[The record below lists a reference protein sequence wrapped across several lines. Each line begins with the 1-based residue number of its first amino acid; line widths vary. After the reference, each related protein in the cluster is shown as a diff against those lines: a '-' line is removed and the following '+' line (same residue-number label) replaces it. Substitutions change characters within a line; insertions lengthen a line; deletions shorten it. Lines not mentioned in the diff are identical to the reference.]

1 MEIIKTS
8 MFSGVEH
15 QMDLPITAVQLR
27 RWEEGGLI
35 QDVFPDLTRA
45 QREFIMSGI
54 IESEWQDFCD
64 AMEEMYNE

>member
-1 MEIIKTS
+1 MELYRTS

-15 QMDLPITAVQLR
+15 QMDLPITVAQLR

-54 IESEWQDFCD
+54 TEDEWQDFCD
-64 AMEEMYNE
+64 AMEEMYDE

>member
-1 MEIIKTS
+1 MELYRTS

-15 QMDLPITAVQLR
+15 QMDLPVTTAQLR
-27 RWEEGGLI
+27 RWEEGALI

-45 QREFIMSGI
+45 QREFIMTGMT
-54 IESEWQDFCD
+54 ESEWQDFCD